1 MEPTNTSEQT
11 GLQTAFDT
19 GNGALLSQA
28 AVYILQRYAGDLP
41 DLSRIAVITPN
52 DTSAR
57 QFELTLCHALQQ
69 DSAIIPPWCGTLES
83 WCLANIPSP
92 LPEYQL
98 VNEFARQCLFVDALQ
113 QNRHLFKE
121 ENQWQITLSLL
132 QLFDELNLNP
142 TGLFSDENA
151 FRTNLLSAYGIDT
164 DVSGSDDLLSHLNA
178 ESKLVYTLWHAWNQQ
193 LTDHQCHDSVRDY
206 ASRLLHLIDNP
217 DQPDIHKSLIYIGDP
232 PLAEL
237 ERRLLCSLQA
247 AGRCTV
253 FSMDTCSVT
262 AGITD
267 TGHSYRDDKGSE
279 YRDHARAFFCQALM
293 PTAETEPSGAVSKPP
308 EADDTLPIKVR
319 AEQFRASLGDD
330 HTPVPFAVY
339 LSQDEEDQVMAID
352 LYIRQQIIDG
362 RRNIAVICEDR
373 KLSRRLRAIL
383 ERSNIEIRDQ
393 AGWSLATTQAVSVI
407 ERWLQCIEEDF
418 NAFPLL
424 SVLKSPFID
433 LAAITRHGDSAASG
447 ADISADIDNKNTREH
462 LLKNIYRL
470 EQDIIL
476 HENVSSNIGQYRQS
490 MKDRLKRLEH
500 WPRSSYAA
508 LDGILS
514 GLHNIAA
521 PLIELYDSDQRITLS
536 EFIQHLIGSLQQL
549 GVLRLYRDDAAGT
562 IIIDTLQQLQA
573 GLEQAAQQDASP
585 KVDWNDCRNWLAM
598 ALETQHFSPPTNR
611 QTLVRL
617 MTLEQADYQVY
628 DCLVIAACE
637 PQHFPG
643 SAEPLP
649 VFNQSVRA
657 SLGLNT
663 WEQLYQRRLR
673 QFTRALQSTEQRLIT
688 ACNMDKG
695 EEKPVSPWLELL
707 LRFYQLV
714 YDESAVDQSLRRY
727 TELHSRGP
735 DAEPVSMQTR
745 PASTLP
751 AALLPKR
758 ISASAYQRLIN
769 CPYQFFAA
777 DGLGL
782 KAQEEISIELR
793 KSDYGQRVHRILQLF
808 HTGRHAPCDA
818 FSEIITTHNRQRA
831 IAHLEQISE
840 YIFRKEMTDNVL
852 HRSWYY
858 RWNKMIP
865 AYIDWQMKQQQDWSV
880 LKGEQQLDVPLS
892 EQQQD
897 VSVYGRLDRI
907 DQRHADSRHLI
918 IDYKTGNC
926 PKQQDVDNGEDV
938 QLATYAMLDR
948 HADAV
953 EYLSVDSSDQKVAV
967 KSSLDGDDLELN
979 RERNQIRLADMIEM
993 IRQSDR
999 LTAWGDEGVCQ
1010 YCDFT
1015 GICRRHHWPDDNG
1028 SGDAGS

>member
-1 MEPTNTSEQT
+1 MEHANTSEQT
-11 GLQTAFDT
+11 GLQTEFDT
-19 GNGALLSQA
+19 ANSALLSQA
-28 AVYILQRYAGDLP
+28 AVHILQRYADELP
-41 DLSRIAVITPN
+41 DLSCIAVITPN
-52 DTSAR
+52 DTTAR
-57 QFELTLCHALQQ
+57 QFELTLCHTLEQ
-69 DSAIIPPWCGTLES
+69 DTAIIPPWCGTLES
-83 WCLANIPSP
+83 WCLARIPSP
-92 LPEYQL
+92 LPDYQL

-132 QLFDELNLNP
+132 QLFDELNVNP
-142 TGLFSDENA
+142 TGVFSDEKA

-164 DVSGSDDLLSHLNA
+164 DVSGNDDLLSHLNA

-193 LTDHQCHDSVRDY
+193 LTDNQCQDSVRDY

-217 DQPDIHKSLIYIGDP
+217 DQPDIDKGLIYIGDP

-237 ERRLLCSLQA
+237 ERRLLSSLQA
-247 AGRCTV
+247 TGRCTV
-253 FSMDTCSVT
+253 FSLDTCSVAAGTTNT
-262 AGITD
+262 A
-267 TGHSYRDDKGSE
+267 YRD
-279 YRDHARAFFCQALM
+279 RDRAFFCQALM
-293 PTAETEPSGAVSKPP
+293 SADRMKPSEPLSTRSAPDETLS
-308 EADDTLPIKVR
+308 IKAR
-319 AEQFRASLGDD
+319 AEKFRASLADD
-330 HTPVPFAVY
+330 HQPVPVTVY
-339 LSQDEEDQVMAID
+339 LAQDEEDQVMAID
-352 LYIRQQIIDG
+352 LYIRQQIING
-362 RRNIAVICEDR
+362 KRNIAVICEDR

-433 LAAITRHGDSAASG
+433 LAAITRHGDSAQSG
-447 ADISADIDNKNTREH
+447 DSHTDEDSGTDIANKNTREH

-490 MKDRLKRLEH
+490 MKDRLQRLEH
-500 WPRSSYAA
+500 WPGNSYAV
-508 LDGILS
+508 LDAILS
-514 GLHNIAA
+514 GLHNIAV
-521 PLIELYDSDQRITLS
+521 PLLGLYASNQRITLS
-536 EFIQHLIGSLQQL
+536 EFIQYLIDSLQQL
-549 GVLRLYRDDAAGT
+549 GVLRLYQQDAAGA
-562 IIIDTLQQLQA
+562 IIIDTLQQLQT

-598 ALETQHFSPPTNR
+598 ALETQHFSPPTDR

-657 SLGLNT
+657 SLGLTT
-663 WEQLYQRRLR
+663 WEQLYERRLR
-673 QFTRALQSTEQRLIT
+673 QFTRALHSTEQRLIT

-714 YDESAVDQSLRRY
+714 YDRSPVDPSLRRY
-727 TELHSRGP
+727 TELQCQHP
-735 DAEPVSMQTR
+735 DAGPVTMQTR
-745 PASTLP
+745 PASALP
-751 AALLPKR
+751 ASLLPKR

-808 HTGRHAPCDA
+808 HTGKHAPCDA
-818 FSEIITTHNRQRA
+818 FGEVITRDNRQHA
-831 IAHLEQISE
+831 IAHMEQISE
-840 YIFRKEMTDNVL
+840 YIFRKEMADNVL

-892 EQQQD
+892 EQQRD

-907 DQRHADSRHLI
+907 DQRRTDNRHMI

-926 PKQQDVDNGEDV
+926 PKQQDVDDGEDV

-948 HADAV
+948 AADAV

-967 KSSLDGDDLELN
+967 KSSLAGDDLEQN
-979 RERNQIRLADMIEM
+979 RQRNQVRLADMIEM

-1015 GICRRHHWPDDNG
+1015 GICRRHHWPDDD
-1028 SGDAGS
+1028 SSSDAGD

>member
-1 MEPTNTSEQT
+1 MEHAEISRETITKT
-11 GLQTAFDT
+11 GFDSDS
-19 GNGALLSQA
+19 GSLLSQA
-28 AVYILQRYAGDLP
+28 AAHILQRYADDLP

-52 DTSAR
+52 DTCAR

-92 LPEYQL
+92 LPDYRL
-98 VNEFARQCLFVDALQ
+98 VNEYARQCLFVDALQ

-132 QLFDELNLNP
+132 QLFDELNVNP
-142 TGLFSDENA
+142 TGVFSDEQA
-151 FRTNLLSAYGIDT
+151 FRSNLLSAYGIDT
-164 DVSGSDDLLSHLNA
+164 GVSGSDDLLSHLNA

-193 LTDHQCHDSVRDY
+193 LTDSQCHDSVRDY

-217 DQPDIHKSLIYIGDP
+217 DQPDIVKGLVYIGDP

-247 AGRCTV
+247 IGRCTV
-253 FSMDTCSVT
+253 FSLDSCSVT
-262 AGITD
+262 AGITN
-267 TGHSYRDDKGSE
+267 SE
-279 YRDHARAFFCQALM
+279 YRDHQQTFFCQALM
-293 PTAETEPSGAVSKPP
+293 PIDGIEPSDPLSKRP
-308 EADDTLPIKVR
+308 ETDDALSIKAR
-319 AEQFRASLGDD
+319 AEQFKASLADD
-330 HTPVPFAVY
+330 HNPVPMKVY
-339 LSQDEEDQVMAID
+339 LAQDEEDQVMAID
-352 LYIRQQIIDG
+352 LYIRQQIING
-362 RRNIAVICEDR
+362 KRNIAVICEDR

-383 ERSNIEIRDQ
+383 ERSNVEIRDQ

-433 LAAITRHGDSAASG
+433 LAAITRHGDSAEPVHS
-447 ADISADIDNKNTREH
+447 DSSADDTGDDRHRER

-490 MKDRLKRLEH
+490 MKDRLQRLEH
-500 WPRSSYAA
+500 WPGNSYAL
-508 LDGILS
+508 LDAILS

-521 PLIELYDSDQRITLS
+521 PLTGLYDSDQRITLS
-536 EFIQHLIGSLQQL
+536 EFIQHLIDSLQQL
-549 GVLRLYRDDAAGT
+549 GVLRLYQDDAAGA
-562 IIIDTLQQLQA
+562 IIIDTLQQLQV

-585 KVDWNDCRNWLAM
+585 QVDWNDCRNWLAM

-628 DCLVIAACE
+628 DSLVIAACE

-657 SLGLNT
+657 SLGLST

-714 YDESAVDQSLRRY
+714 YDRSAVDQSLKRY
-727 TELHSRGP
+727 TELHQQHP
-735 DAEPVSMQTR
+735 DSVPLSLQTR

-808 HTGRHAPCDA
+808 HTGKHAPCDA
-818 FSEIITTHNRQRA
+818 FTDMITTDNRQSA

-840 YIFRKEMTDNVL
+840 FIFRREMADNVL

-892 EQQQD
+892 EQQMD

-907 DQRHADSRHLI
+907 DQRRADNRHLI

-926 PKQQDVDNGEDV
+926 PKQQDVDDGEDV

-948 HADAV
+948 AADAV
-953 EYLSVDSSDQKVAV
+953 EYLSVDSSDHKVAV
-967 KSSLDGDDLELN
+967 KSSLHGDDLEQN
-979 RERNQIRLADMIEM
+979 RSRNQLRLAQMIDM

-999 LTAWGDEGVCQ
+999 LTAWGDDGVCQ
-1010 YCDFT
+1010 YCDFS
-1015 GICRRHHWPDDNG
+1015 GICRRHHWPDDDGPGDTG
-1028 SGDAGS
+1028 S